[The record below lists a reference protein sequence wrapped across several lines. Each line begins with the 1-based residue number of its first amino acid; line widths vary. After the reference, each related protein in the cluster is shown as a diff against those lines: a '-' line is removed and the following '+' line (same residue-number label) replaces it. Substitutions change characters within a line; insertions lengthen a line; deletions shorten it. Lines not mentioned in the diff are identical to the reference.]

1 VRGGPGWSDLLT
13 TQAGILTVAQ
23 AREHGWTRHA
33 VEAQVAAGRWARLH
47 RGVLATFTGDLTYE
61 QRVWSG
67 LLYAGRG
74 AAVSHESAL
83 WLHDRDRTPPA
94 TVHITVARRRDAAR
108 AEGLRVYRSDLG
120 PDEVMDLASP
130 PRVTV
135 ERAVVECAGAARSD
149 EQAIAVV
156 AEAIQRRLT
165 TAERL
170 RRTLEKRPC
179 LRHRALLLEILDMCG
194 AGAHSLLEVRHEQI
208 RRSHGLPEPVRQ
220 VRHEGA
226 VVDVDYDGL
235 IVELDGRTG
244 HFNVSGWWKDMLR
257 DDMHTAAG
265 RAVLRWPSFVLLTQ
279 PNLVAH
285 LEAEAL
291 RRRGWTGVIR
301 CPPGC
306 PGLPEA
312 VRG

>member
-1 VRGGPGWSDLLT
+1 VRDGPEWSDLLT
-13 TQAGILTVAQ
+13 TQLGIVAVVQ
-23 AREHGWTRHA
+23 ARRQGWTRHA
-33 VEAQVAAGRWARLH
+33 VNAQVAAGRWTRLH
-47 RGVLATFTGDLTYE
+47 RGVLATFTGVLTYE
-61 QRVWSG
+61 QKLWAG

-74 AAVSHESAL
+74 AVVSHESAL
-83 WLHDRDRTPPA
+83 WLHDRDRKTPA
-94 TVHITVARRRDAAR
+94 AVHVTVGRRRDAAR
-108 AEGLRVYRSDLG
+108 AAGLRVYRSDLT
-120 PDEVMDLASP
+120 PDEMMDQASP

-135 ERAVVECAGAARSD
+135 ERAVLDCAAVARSID
-149 EQAIAVV
+149 AAIAIV

-170 RRTLEKRPC
+170 RRALEKRPC

-208 RRSHGLPEPVRQ
+208 RRSHGLPEPLRQ

-244 HFNVSGWWKDMLR
+244 HFNVSGWWKDMMR
-257 DDMHTAAG
+257 DDLHTAAG
-265 RAVLRWPSFVLLTQ
+265 RAVLRWPSFVLLTR
-279 PNLVAH
+279 PNVVAH

-291 RRRGWTGVIR
+291 RRRGWTGVLR

-306 PGLPEA
+306 PGLPEDM
-312 VRG
+312 RG